1 VTARW
6 YHNSR
11 AARAPRSISALC
23 ALVMAAVLL
32 LLVTLAPTQVLAD
45 DSAPIRLGLIEAM
58 SGPFASGGAVV
69 KSNLDIAIAAVNQAG
84 GVRLPDGM
92 HRLELRVFDSNNS
105 PEQALL
111 GLTQMADSGVN
122 IILQGNGSAVALAL
136 VDAIERHNQRSP
148 EQPMLFL
155 NYSADDPAL
164 TNQHCS
170 FWHFRFDANSDMRM
184 NVLTDVLKDDSSV
197 KGVFL
202 INQDYVFGH
211 QVAAAAKRFI
221 SDKRPDIE
229 IVGELYHPIGQVRD
243 FTPYVSRIAAS
254 HADAVITGNWGPDLS
269 LLVKAAREAGVTARF
284 YTFYGDSLGAPREI
298 GAAGIDRVLAVS
310 EWNANS
316 SRAALLA
323 ANDYRRHFSDPTLS
337 YQFLRIEVMIRTLS
351 DAITRAARLDA
362 RAIATALE
370 GAHFANGFYAAEM
383 RAFDHQIEE
392 PLVVAKMV
400 AIVPGSAAIDQEG
413 SGFGFVPVKRFSA
426 AQTSLASS
434 CVMHR

>member
-1 VTARW
+1 MIAQL
-6 YHNSR
+6 
-11 AARAPRSISALC
+11 AALGVAMMLAL
-23 ALVMAAVLL
+23 L
-32 LLVTLAPTQVLAD
+32 PPDVLAAEMA
-45 DSAPIRLGLIEAM
+45 APIRLGLIEAM

-69 KSNLDIAIAAVNQAG
+69 KSNLDIAIAALNQAG
-84 GVRLPDGM
+84 GVRLADGA
-92 HRLELRVFDSNNS
+92 HRLELSVFDSNNS

-111 GLTQMADSGVN
+111 GLSQMADNGVD
-122 IILQGNGSAVALAL
+122 IILQGNGSTVASTL
-136 VDAIERHNQRSP
+136 VEAIERHNQRNP
-148 EQPMLFL
+148 RQPMMFL

-221 SDKRPDIE
+221 SDKRPDID
-229 IVGELYHPIGQVRD
+229 ILGELYHPIGQVRD

-316 SRAALLA
+316 SPAALA
-323 ANDYRRHFSDPTLS
+323 AALDYRRHFTDPALS
-337 YQFLRIEVMIRTLS
+337 YQFLRIEVMVRMLA
-351 DAITRAARLDA
+351 DAITRAGRIDV

-370 GAHFANGFYAAEM
+370 GAQFSNGFYQAQM
-383 RAFDHQIEE
+383 RASDHQIEE

-400 AIVPGSAAIDQEG
+400 AITPGSNAIDQEG

-426 AQTSLASS
+426 SQTSLASD
-434 CVMHR
+434 CVMRR

>member
-1 VTARW
+1 
-6 YHNSR
+6 
-11 AARAPRSISALC
+11 
-23 ALVMAAVLL
+23 MAD
-32 LLVTLAPTQVLAD
+32 TQE
-45 DSAPIRLGLIEAM
+45 PIRLGLIEAM

-69 KSNLDIAIAAVNQAG
+69 KSNLEIAIGALNQQG

-92 HRLELRVFDSNNS
+92 HRLELSVYDSNNS

-111 GLTQMADSGVN
+111 GLSQMADSGVS
-122 IILQGNGSAVALAL
+122 IILQGNGSAVASAL
-136 VDAIERHNQRSP
+136 VDALERHNQRDP
-148 EQPMLFL
+148 GHAMLFL
-155 NYSADDPAL
+155 NYSAVDPAL

-184 NVLTDVLKDDSSV
+184 NVLTDVLQDDRSV

-211 QVAAAAKRFI
+211 QVASAAKRFI
-221 SDKRPDIE
+221 SEKRPDIE
-229 IVGELYHPIGQVRD
+229 ILGELYHPIGQVRD

-254 HADAVITGNWGPDLS
+254 HADAIITGNWGPDLS
-269 LLVKAAREAGVTARF
+269 LLVKAAREAGVGARF

-316 SRAALLA
+316 SAAALA
-323 ANDYRRHFSDPTLS
+323 AATSYRSHFSDASLS
-337 YQFLRIEVMIRTLS
+337 YQFLRIEVMVRMLA
-351 DAITRAARLDA
+351 DAITRAGRVDA

-370 GAHFANGFYAAEM
+370 GARYSNGFYAAQM
-383 RAFDHQIEE
+383 RAQDHQIQE

-400 AIVPGSAAIDQEG
+400 AIAPGSQAIDQEG
-413 SGFGFVPVKRFSA
+413 SGFGFVPVRTFSA
-426 AQTSLASS
+426 RETSLASS
-434 CVMHR
+434 CEMHR